1 MSTLS
6 LAAVPTLAAR
16 VRLQIDRVTGAPVL
30 LYPEGVLELNETA
43 GEVLRLCDGQ
53 RTVAEIIAALAA
65 EFEATSDELTA
76 DVLACLAE
84 LRGRN
89 LVTA

>member
-1 MSTLS
+1 MSARS
-6 LAAVPTLAAR
+6 LTSVPTLAAR
-16 VRLQIDRVTGAPVL
+16 VRLQIDRVTGKPVL

-43 GEVLRLCDGQ
+43 GEVLKLCDGQ
-53 RTVAEIIAALAA
+53 RTVAKIIAALAA
-65 EFEATSDELTA
+65 EFEATGDELTT

-89 LVTA
+89 LVTT

>member
-1 MSTLS
+1 MSAHALT
-6 LAAVPTLAAR
+6 AVPRLAAR
-16 VRLQIDRVTGAPVL
+16 VRLQVDRVTGKPVL

-53 RTVAEIIAALAA
+53 RTVAEIITALAA
-65 EFEATSDELTA
+65 EFEATDDEFSD
-76 DVLACLAE
+76 DVLTCLAE
-84 LRGRN
+84 LHGRN

>member
-1 MSTLS
+1 MNTLS
-6 LAAVPTLAAR
+6 LTAVPMLAAR
-16 VRLQIDRVTGAPVL
+16 VRLQIDRVTAKPVL
-30 LYPEGVLELNETA
+30 LYPEAVLELNETA
-43 GEVLRLCDGQ
+43 GEVLKLCDGQ

-65 EFEATSDELTA
+65 EFEATNDELTA
-76 DVLACLAE
+76 DVLACLVE